1 MPHGGADMKIHRR
14 WLLAAAPAA
23 LVPTPAAAQF
33 PFPSAEDLA
42 RRARREAEDAARRQ
56 AESTVA
62 RALFPLE
69 EDSAQLR
76 PMVRALDH
84 VSFGA
89 FADMRTLPRTLTGG
103 FRLRPGAWQFLAES
117 YCLKAGSYERSGGA
131 GYRSGALS
139 GRVGPYV
146 RTVLANT
153 YAHPQVSRQD
163 TQWLLWGVIN
173 GVEIRHMQPNVQ
185 AAAAALLTPQQ
196 IADLNGGV
204 AGFVPPQLTAQAL
217 RSLPA
222 PVRAAYDA
230 QRRMRDIAARPS
242 SSYADIE
249 RIAVLRG
256 APPRGGED
264 VPPGRWNYHP
274 SGFFIRY
281 ESERYA
287 QTLVQIVVGE
297 RFDLRRDSLNRI
309 TELRFRDGASIRTS
323 YREAP
328 PLRSPQYPG
337 IAAYAF
343 ARIELQSPGLGG
355 MRRANFEN
363 VGFAWSHER
372 RRRAEAAS
380 PFALLSDEAG
390 ACQGD
395 VPVIDVT
402 EGAGRAREMWERGSY
417 YRDRFEGATRP
428 PSDEDIE
435 NIQDMDDY
443 REGIET
449 ATTGDTGE
457 RLDWIAQLHER
468 FARAL
473 ARATEIING
482 AGEEDGATYEPSSES
497 GFPSESGYV
506 QRRGVGGRD
515 G

>member
-1 MPHGGADMKIHRR
+1 MKIDRR

-23 LVPTPAAAQF
+23 LFPMPAAAQF
-33 PFPSAEDLA
+33 PNADDLL
-42 RRARREAEDAARRQ
+42 RRARREAEQAARRQ

-62 RALFPLE
+62 HALFPLE

-84 VSFGA
+84 VNFGV
-89 FADMRTLPRTLTGG
+89 FADMRTLARTPTGG
-103 FRLRPGAWQFLAES
+103 FRLRPGAWQFQAES
-117 YCLKAGSYERSGGA
+117 YCLSAGSYERSGGA
-131 GYRSGALS
+131 GYRSGTLS
-139 GRVGPYV
+139 GKVGPYV
-146 RTVLANT
+146 RAILASS
-153 YAHPQVSRQD
+153 YAHPEVVRQD
-163 TQWLLWGVIN
+163 IQWLLWGVIS
-173 GVEIRHMQPNVQ
+173 GVEIRHMRPNVQ

-196 IADLNGGV
+196 IGDLNGG
-204 AGFVPPQLTAQAL
+204 AAAFIPPELTSRAL

-230 QRRMRDIAARPS
+230 QRRMRDIAGRPS
-242 SSYADIE
+242 STYGDLE

-256 APPRGGED
+256 QPPRGGED
-264 VPPGRWNYHP
+264 VPAGRWNWHAN
-274 SGFFIRY
+274 GFFIRY
-281 ESERYA
+281 ESEYYR

-297 RFDLRRDSLNRI
+297 RFDIRRDSQNRI
-309 TELRFRDGASIRTS
+309 TELRFPDGALVRTS
-323 YREAP
+323 YRDTP
-328 PLRSPQYPG
+328 PLRLPQYRG
-337 IAAYAF
+337 IAAHAF
-343 ARIELQSPGLGG
+343 ARIEMQSPGSGG
-355 MRRANFEN
+355 MRRASFDN

-372 RRRAEAAS
+372 RRRAEAPS
-380 PFALLSDEAG
+380 PFALFAADAG
-390 ACQGD
+390 ACQDD

-402 EGAGRAREMWERGSY
+402 EGAERAREMWERGSY

-428 PSDEDIE
+428 PSDADIE

-449 ATTGDTGE
+449 ATTGDTGD

-482 AGEEDGATYEPSSES
+482 AGEEDGPTYEPSGES